1 MSSWLIFD
9 ILFNIILQGS
19 GTSIMHLVA
28 WFCLNWLILIANLN
42 CLKEQLK
49 CYSDFHH
56 LVPSIIS
63 LSGLKSQCVFYWK
76 FFGGGEAWSTAQCT
90 THLTYHL
97 VLRAIWPHYVKWNF
111 STFCG
116 LSRSTTYLYL
126 PQGRIGPF
134 IPRSYPQGGVQIYP
148 MANLLHKM
156 WKQKYPPPNSD
167 FWKNLTLA
175 WFWPIIWHIS
185 NPEPS
190 DTF

>member
-1 MSSWLIFD
+1 MCRTSNIESDNSQTGGLEDYNYISDWIFPPPCKRKKTT
-9 ILFNIILQGS
+9 FKKSKKSNYY
-19 GTSIMHLVA
+19 
-28 WFCLNWLILIANLN
+28 
-42 CLKEQLK
+42 
-49 CYSDFHH
+49 YSLH
-56 LVPSIIS
+56 
-63 LSGLKSQCVFYWK
+63 G
-76 FFGGGEAWSTAQCT
+76 
-90 THLTYHL
+90 LTYHL

-126 PQGRIGPF
+126 PQGRIGPLD
-134 IPRSYPQGGVQIYP
+134 PRSYPQGGVQIYP

>member
-1 MSSWLIFD
+1 MRPETKQKVTKNWQPCQFI
-9 ILFNIILQGS
+9 
-19 GTSIMHLVA
+19 
-28 WFCLNWLILIANLN
+28 FCLCEFIVCDPYNLT
-42 CLKEQLK
+42 
-49 CYSDFHH
+49 YD
-56 LVPSIIS
+56 LVP
-63 LSGLKSQCVFYWK
+63 
-76 FFGGGEAWSTAQCT
+76 
-90 THLTYHL
+90 
-97 VLRAIWPHYVKWNF
+97 RAIWSYYVKWKF

-116 LSRSTTYLYL
+116 LSRSTTYPYL
-126 PQGRIGPF
+126 PQRRIDPLD
-134 IPRSYPQGGVQIYP
+134 PHSYPQGGVQIYH